1 MFAVAVCWLVERG
14 VGIVKIVL
22 DPTYAGV
29 RKCIACFGDIMNCGS
44 GIISQPGS
52 SRQFQLIPSEG
63 ANRRRPTVH
72 CTPSSTSRGVVTV
85 VPIPIPPSGMM
96 SNGQ

>member
-1 MFAVAVCWLVERG
+1 MWTSGNLLLLHHIFMFAVAVCWLVERG

-29 RKCIACFGDIMNCGS
+29 RQCIACFGDIMYCGS

-63 ANRRRPTVH
+63 ANRRRPTVDGALH
-72 CTPSSTSRGVVTV
+72 SFFYF
-85 VPIPIPPSGMM
+85 
-96 SNGQ
+96 